1 MAYATIIGMIWPEG
15 ITENQKKII
24 EIKGYYKP
32 TIIQGKL
39 CALFQ
44 NYPDEYLVV
53 GIETDGTFEREYLF
67 KNNPAAVEAL
77 DAYTDLSVH
86 PSGPWV
92 NCEGVFNGEFTE
104 IPNPKG
110 STA

>member
-1 MAYATIIGMIWPEG
+1 MAYVTVEDHIWPEG
-15 ITENQKKII
+15 ITEKQKKII
-24 EIKGYYKP
+24 NIKGYYKP

-53 GIETDGTFEREYLF
+53 GIGTDGTFEREYLF
-67 KNNPAAVEAL
+67 KDNPSACAAL
-77 DAYTDLSVH
+77 DAYTNLNEH

-92 NCEGVFNGEFTE
+92 KCEGVFNGEFTE
-104 IPNPKG
+104 IPNPN
-110 STA
+110 TE